1 MSLYLLANPIL
12 MRLHTASALC
22 ILLYYLAGSSASVLE
37 NTLVEKEQ
45 VTSAVSYATENR
57 PSTVIEIS
65 LSSVAT
71 ESLAKVEARFFE
83 LLNET
88 AAKELDMVYLRDSI
102 SRERRRIK
110 FYAESSLSFFTEQII
125 QDFLFGKR
133 DGSTLRDL
141 ETMRE
146 YDILE
151 TWTDDQWRELLRK
164 WLSDA
169 HHVTIL
175 GRPSAALS
183 HKLKSDEEAR
193 VAKQIEDLG
202 PEGLKKL
209 EQRLAEAKADNDKE
223 IPNEI
228 FDSFKVPDTKSIHFI
243 PTLTARSGLARQ
255 IGRLENPIQ
264 KVIDSETAD
273 LPLFIHFEHVQTNF
287 VHITLIMG
295 TESVPVPLRPLLS
308 IYIGS
313 FFNLPIIRN
322 GKRIDFEQVIMD
334 LEKDTVGYGIESG
347 SGLGNPEV
355 LTVQLQLE
363 AEKYPTAIQWLKDL
377 LFGSIFDLTVCIP
390 SLLPLEPQQCL
401 LIQSL
406 LHRESKPLQ
415 NGSWQIY
422 PKKNATA
429 TT

>member
-1 MSLYLLANPIL
+1 M
-12 MRLHTASALC
+12 
-22 ILLYYLAGSSASVLE
+22 LE
-37 NTLVEKEQ
+37 NTLVEREQ

-83 LLNET
+83 LLKET

-102 SRERRRIK
+102 SRERRRRK

-151 TWTDDQWRELLRK
+151 TWTDDHWRELLRK

-209 EQRLAEAKADNDKE
+209 ERRLAEAKADNDKE

-295 TESVPVPLRPLLS
+295 TESIPVPLRPLLS

-377 LFGSIFDLTVCIP
+377 LFGSIFDLTVCIS

-401 LIQSL
+401 LI
-406 LHRESKPLQ
+406 
-415 NGSWQIY
+415 
-422 PKKNATA
+422 
-429 TT
+429 

>member
-1 MSLYLLANPIL
+1 MIFCTVGDYVVIFIDKPDTDEAI
-12 MRLHTASALC
+12 ASALS

-71 ESLAKVEARFFE
+71 ESLARVEARFFE
-83 LLNET
+83 LLKET

-110 FYAESSLSFFTEQII
+110 YYAESSLSFFTDQII

-133 DGSTLRDL
+133 DGSTLRNL

-264 KVIDSETAD
+264 NVIDSETTD

-287 VHITLIMG
+287 VHITLIIG

-308 IYIGS
+308 VYIGS

-322 GKRIDFEQVIMD
+322 GKQIDFEQVIMD

-390 SLLPLEPQQCL
+390 PRLSLEPLQCL
-401 LIQSL
+401 LI
-406 LHRESKPLQ
+406 
-415 NGSWQIY
+415 
-422 PKKNATA
+422 
-429 TT
+429 